1 MVVHHHYS
9 FQSNLAPK
17 GNSVTLEVAVSIP
30 FCIPSSP
37 KLMATTL
44 AFCLCG
50 FACCGYFIYGIIY
63 MAFYVQLLL
72 LNIIISRFICAV
84 AFTYFMPFC
93 LNNIPLCAYVT
104 FCLTGLTWLLKWML
118 GWFVWKPVSHPILC
132 KGPSGIVR
140 SYSNSM
146 FNFLKSCQ
154 MVFLNFFN
162 KKNISCTIFVVMN
175 QFFNWLLK

>member
-1 MVVHHHYS
+1 MLCIFTLLWNRAPALYKFETISNKQLSLPFFFALDSSNYHSTSCFYEVDHFNTSGKWKYTLS
-9 FQSNLAPK
+9 FCDSLISLKIMSQGS
-17 GNSVTLEVAVSIP
+17 T
-30 FCIPSSP
+30 
-37 KLMATTL
+37 
-44 AFCLCG
+44 
-50 FACCGYFIYGIIY
+50 CCSMWQVF
-63 MAFYVQLLL
+63 
-72 LNIIISRFICAV
+72 
-84 AFTYFMPFC
+84 PFC

-118 GWFVWKPVSHPILC
+118 GWFVWKPISHPILC